1 HPELNPIEYFGG
13 WCKNYFHEQSNGKF
27 EHRKRILQEALDMCP
42 LISICRFFRR
52 VHQYLDIYHHGTTG
66 AVAEF
71 AAKMY
76 KKHRG
81 VTSRDIEPAEQ
92 PHFFFLVF

>member
-71 AAKMY
+71 SVRPNSEAF
-76 KKHRG
+76 R
-81 VTSRDIEPAEQ
+81 P
-92 PHFFFLVF
+92 